1 MYLAIPMGQ
10 CLVLLGA
17 ALGASLGIHQQGCR
31 LVGDEDGALLGA
43 EDVLEDGLLDGTS
56 IFFIIV

>member
-31 LVGDEDGALLGA
+31 LVGDGALLGA